1 MKVNHHGFL
10 VEQFQNERLILKGVA
25 MKDKKRKPG
34 AVMAVVTL
42 TELT

>member
-25 MKDKKRKPG
+25 MKDKKRKF
-34 AVMAVVTL
+34 VVCRFL
-42 TELT
+42 N